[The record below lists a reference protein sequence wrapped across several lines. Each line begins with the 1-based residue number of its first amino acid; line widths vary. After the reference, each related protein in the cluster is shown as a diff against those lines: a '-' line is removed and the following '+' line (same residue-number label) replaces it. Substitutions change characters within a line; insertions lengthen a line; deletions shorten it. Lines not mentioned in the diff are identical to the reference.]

1 MAAEARGGGGDG
13 QLRERE
19 EVAGTARRGSM
30 RRGRGRPA
38 VGARGSGGGGRRT
51 AREEVATRR
60 WLTTG
65 APGGGGCDE
74 EGRRLLASP
83 RLGNDTCDASTA
95 GAGWQVCG
103 GARAALWAE
112 AG

>member
-30 RRGRGRPA
+30 RRCRGRPA
-38 VGARGSGGGGRRT
+38 VGARGGRRT
-51 AREEVATRR
+51 AREEVATGRR
-60 WLTTG
+60 LTTG

-103 GARAALWAE
+103 GARGALWAE